1 MSQKKYPVYMQLNK
15 RNMIQPLHQ
24 ERKISIILV
33 FANMSSSALI
43 DCNLFVLSKNMNLK
57 RKNPMPHFFPLE
69 LDDKKKRAAS
79 MLSLIISYDSRTHF
93 YSKQILLICSLLTS
107 TLNLTAQKKLWPIF
121 GMLLT
126 RLNL

>member
-1 MSQKKYPVYMQLNK
+1 
-15 RNMIQPLHQ
+15 
-24 ERKISIILV
+24 
-33 FANMSSSALI
+33 
-43 DCNLFVLSKNMNLK
+43 LK